1 MRLEPIALGDE
12 TRRRWIIVAA
22 TSMTLA
28 VTHGVWYAYSV
39 FLLAL
44 TREFGWSRSLVS
56 GAFSLFVLGNGFL
69 GPMAGWMAR
78 RVGPRRLFLV
88 GGTVMAIGLALAAE
102 TTEWWH
108 LYLAFGGI
116 AAAGMGLSG
125 WVTSV
130 VLIQGWFPVQFGT
143 AMGIA
148 SAGIGAGILAMV
160 PLAELLIDGL
170 GWRWAFRVEA
180 IVTVAWIIPAAY
192 WLVRDPPGLGIFDR
206 GARRATPAVG
216 VGGHWTLTT
225 ATRTWRFWGVAG
237 VYFAGNLVTQM
248 LLIHQVAFL
257 VDHGVSG
264 LMAATVGGA
273 VGLVSIPGKA
283 GWGALS
289 DRAGREL
296 AVTLAFGCVALSLG
310 ALVLAGRHPIP
321 GWLYLYAL
329 LIGLGY
335 SVLSAVFPAIASDLF
350 GGPGFSVIYGT
361 LYAVICLALAT
372 GPWLAARIFDLTG
385 SYAAALWLGF
395 GMAVLAPVLAW
406 IVAPRRPN
414 PPPHEHQSSA
424 ANLLP

>member
-1 MRLEPIALGDE
+1 MSHKPSAMSDE

-28 VTHGVWYAYSV
+28 VTHGVWYSYSV
-39 FLLAL
+39 FLVAL

-56 GAFSLFVLGNGFL
+56 GAFSLFVLGNGLL

-88 GGTVMAIGLALAAE
+88 GGTVMAIGLMLTAQ
-102 TTEWWH
+102 TTAWWH

-116 AAAGMGLSG
+116 AAAGMGMAG

-130 VLIQGWFPVQFGT
+130 VLIQGWCSVQFAT

-180 IVTVAWIIPAAY
+180 MLTVTWIIPAAY
-192 WLVRDPPGLGIFDR
+192 WLIRDPPGLATSNRDPR
-206 GARRATPAVG
+206 SQTPAGNVG
-216 VGGHWTLTT
+216 RHWTLTT
-225 ATRTWRFWGVAG
+225 ASRTWRFWGVVG
-237 VYFAGNLVTQM
+237 VYFSGNFVTQM
-248 LLIHQVAFL
+248 LLIHQVAYL
-257 VDHGVSG
+257 VDHGVSA
-264 LMAATVGGA
+264 MAAATVGGA

-283 GWGALS
+283 GWGVLS
-289 DRAGREL
+289 DRMGREL

-310 ALVLAGRHPIP
+310 ALILAGQHPIP
-321 GWLYLYAL
+321 ELLYLYAL
-329 LIGLGY
+329 FIGLGY

-350 GGPGFSVIYGT
+350 SGPSFSVIYGT
-361 LYAVICLALAT
+361 LYAVICMALAA
-372 GPWLAARIFDLTG
+372 GPWIAGRIFDLTG
-385 SYAAALWLGF
+385 SYAGAFWLGL
-395 GMAVLAPVLAW
+395 GMAVLAPALTW
-406 IVAPRRPN
+406 FVAPRRPN
-414 PPPHEHQSSA
+414 PPPVRR
-424 ANLLP
+424 